1 LLDWLIIGLGLEF
14 GDDVLML
21 EWIGGED
28 FGYELVE
35 DRVVIDVGM
44 DVFDDIEC
52 EVLCLCFVEDF
63 I

>member
-35 DRVVIDVGM
+35 DRVVIDVG
-44 DVFDDIEC
+44 V
-52 EVLCLCFVEDF
+52 
-63 I
+63 